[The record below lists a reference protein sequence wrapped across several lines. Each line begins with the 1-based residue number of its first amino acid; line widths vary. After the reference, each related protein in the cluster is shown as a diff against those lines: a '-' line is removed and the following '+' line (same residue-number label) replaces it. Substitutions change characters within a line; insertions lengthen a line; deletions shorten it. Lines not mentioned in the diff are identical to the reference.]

1 LKENIN
7 VFSFANYG
15 NMIVIGESNK
25 PTDTI
30 SVSLDSGKTFLN
42 YQTDGTLLI
51 LDRIFSF
58 DNNKIIAKKFY
69 NFHFYNNEINKM
81 HVSKKVEM
89 LNAVLDLLGSE
100 KKTKIKENLE
110 GFLSK
115 NPDNKGISDTFLIK
129 AEMEK
134 RMQKIID
141 GVLNANGNYIFNF

>member
-1 LKENIN
+1 
-7 VFSFANYG
+7 
-15 NMIVIGESNK
+15 MIVIGESNR

-30 SVSLDSGKTFLN
+30 SVSLDNGKTFLN

-89 LNAVLDLLGSE
+89 LNAILDLLGSE
-100 KKTKIKENLE
+100 KETKIKEILE

-115 NPDNKGISDTFLIK
+115 NPDNKGISDIGLIK
-129 AEMEK
+129 ADMEK
-134 RMQKIID
+134 RMQKIVDDI
-141 GVLNANGNYIFNF
+141 LNANGNYFFNF

>member
-1 LKENIN
+1 MKENIN

-15 NMIVIGESNK
+15 NMIVIGESNR

-30 SVSLDSGKTFLN
+30 SVSLDNGKTFLN

-89 LNAVLDLLGSE
+89 LNAILDLLGSE
-100 KKTKIKENLE
+100 KETKIKEILE

-115 NPDNKGISDTFLIK
+115 NPDNKGISDIGLIK
-129 AEMEK
+129 ADMEK
-134 RMQKIID
+134 RMQKIVDDI
-141 GVLNANGNYIFNF
+141 LNANGNYFFNF